1 MQTNPEFLDF
11 TRPANSANTLP
22 VQKSNPFEDQEVAA
36 IPNYLTSGKS
46 SNFHGLFQAV
56 NTTAISK
63 ASDSY
68 NPFEVIE
75 DETPRGS
82 LDDFTIIFKEK
93 MIIDGKGE
101 KKLYGQMSI
110 QADGLKE
117 SVS

>member
-1 MQTNPEFLDF
+1 
-11 TRPANSANTLP
+11 
-22 VQKSNPFEDQEVAA
+22 
-36 IPNYLTSGKS
+36 
-46 SNFHGLFQAV
+46 V

-110 QADGLKE
+110 
-117 SVS
+117 